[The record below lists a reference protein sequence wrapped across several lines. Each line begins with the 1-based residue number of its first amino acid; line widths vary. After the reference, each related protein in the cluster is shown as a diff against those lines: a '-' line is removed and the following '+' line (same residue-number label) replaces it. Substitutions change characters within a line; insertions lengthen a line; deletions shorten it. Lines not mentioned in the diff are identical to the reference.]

1 MRVLKQIIAVTM
13 LSGLVTCTFAEDAPV
28 YEVDNFPPTF
38 ESPSEVTTGGYE
50 ASASSQTYAD
60 PIVSDDQRLRRLEQQ
75 LKNLQHDNSSEKVDA
90 LQKEVATLRGQ
101 VEELTHQLQQAQN
114 QQKAMFADV
123 DSRLSN
129 IKAAPAAQA
138 PSVAA
143 AASFT
148 PPAEKP
154 GPVAERPKDI
164 ITAKPAKS
172 ATPPPIIRGDSAIP
186 AKTVASSQPNV
197 AEEQQI
203 YQTAYDLI
211 RSKKY
216 NEAIN
221 TLQKMLQRYPSGQ
234 SAANAHYW
242 LGELYGLLNKN
253 EQAATEFGIVVK
265 NYPDS
270 PKVSDAELKLGFIY
284 LAQFKWN
291 DAKTSFKN
299 VVNRYPNTA
308 SARSAS
314 EQLKQI
320 KQAGH

>member
-1 MRVLKQIIAVTM
+1 MRAIKQIIAVTM
-13 LSGLVTCTFAEDAPV
+13 LLGIVTSTFAFDAPV
-28 YEVDNFPPTF
+28 YEVDNFPPAVENPAV

-50 ASASSQTYAD
+50 ASASPQSYAD
-60 PIVSDDQRLRRLEQQ
+60 PIVSDDQRLSRLEQQ
-75 LKNLQHDNSSEKVDA
+75 IKNLQHDNSGTKVDE
-90 LQKEVATLRGQ
+90 LQKEVAMLRGQ

-129 IKAAPAAQA
+129 NKPAPAVAAPV
-138 PSVAA
+138 PVVS
-143 AASFT
+143 
-148 PPAEKP
+148 EKSE
-154 GPVAERPKDI
+154 PVVERPKEVV
-164 ITAKPAKS
+164 TKTAKS
-172 ATPPPIIRGDSAIP
+172 ATPPPIIRGDTAIP
-186 AKTVASSQPNV
+186 TKSVATSQPNV

-221 TLQKMLQRYPSGQ
+221 TLQKMLQRYPTGQ

-242 LGELYGLLNKN
+242 LGELYGLVNKN
-253 EQAATEFGIVVK
+253 DRAANEFALVVK

-284 LAQFKWN
+284 LAQFKWD

-299 VVNRYPNTA
+299 VTARYPGTA